1 MHLFDMGKLGRKER
15 EEKTTLKTVC
25 LELISCRYSNI
36 YIILLACLKGRKGKS
51 STGTRDLKTTQS
63 DPELSLF
70 AVHVKLHFF
79 KLQVISNSIWNADG
93 GNLEE
98 QPDRTCPQ
106 FEDCLHART

>member
-1 MHLFDMGKLGRKER
+1 MEVQQHIYL
-15 EEKTTLKTVC
+15 
-25 LELISCRYSNI
+25 LII
-36 YIILLACLKGRKGKS
+36 LACLKGRKGKS
-51 STGTRDLKTTQS
+51 WTGTRDLKTTQS

-79 KLQVISNSIWNADG
+79 KLDQVISNSIWNADG